1 MSELDLLKEQTKE
14 FLLDRY
20 GVNGL
25 VQSDIDSLDFYIS
38 EKTHDFIN
46 VIYNP
51 SLCIILQG
59 AKSVGFGD
67 EMNGYNEQR
76 YLAHI
81 NLYASKSEPDRRL
94 KRGAIYLAY
103 P

>member
-1 MSELDLLKEQTKE
+1 MADVNLLKEQTKE
-14 FLLDRY
+14 FLLDRC

-51 SLCIILQG
+51 SLWH
-59 AKSVGFGD
+59 
-67 EMNGYNEQR
+67 
-76 YLAHI
+76 YLAGGKVGG
-81 NLYASKSEPDRRL
+81 LWR
-94 KRGAIYLAY
+94 
-103 P
+103 

>member
-1 MSELDLLKEQTKE
+1 MSELNLLKEQTKE
-14 FLLDRY
+14 FLLNRY

-76 YLAHI
+76 YLLTSTYMPLRVSLTDA
-81 NLYASKSEPDRRL
+81 
-94 KRGAIYLAY
+94 
-103 P
+103 